1 MKPILVILNPEAS
14 GLRKNPALLSRLRVF
29 PALDEAEIVV
39 ASHPDQARKLAVTA
53 RQDGRE
59 IVAVAGGDGTVHDVV
74 NGLLT
79 DTTPD
84 TIPPPQDLPAVAVIP
99 LGTGNDL
106 ARSLGLSDDLRDV
119 LRGMES
125 AGTRTMDLIR
135 VEGKGGEKA
144 RWCVNMVTGGAV
156 GREGTTPEAEAK
168 EAWGILAYARQ
179 GVETLEEG
187 IPTYDLSLRLD
198 DGEVLE
204 SRALNLILGNGRFTG
219 GGLPVTPTAYLDD
232 GLADLIV
239 VPELDL
245 SEMAVLTSLLLVGR
259 HSDHESLHTRRVR
272 EVEMTSDPPLDLNLD
287 GEPGRMAEARFEVVP
302 GALRVVVG
310 EEPDR
315 AFEEPDAVEE

>member
-1 MKPILVILNPEAS
+1 
-14 GLRKNPALLSRLRVF
+14 
-29 PALDEAEIVV
+29 
-39 ASHPDQARKLAVTA
+39 
-53 RQDGRE
+53 
-59 IVAVAGGDGTVHDVV
+59 
-74 NGLLT
+74 
-79 DTTPD
+79 
-84 TIPPPQDLPAVAVIP
+84 
-99 LGTGNDL
+99 
-106 ARSLGLSDDLRDV
+106 
-119 LRGMES
+119 
-125 AGTRTMDLIR
+125 
-135 VEGKGGEKA
+135 
-144 RWCVNMVTGGAV
+144 MVTGGAV

-259 HSDHESLHTRRVR
+259 HSDHESLKTRRVR